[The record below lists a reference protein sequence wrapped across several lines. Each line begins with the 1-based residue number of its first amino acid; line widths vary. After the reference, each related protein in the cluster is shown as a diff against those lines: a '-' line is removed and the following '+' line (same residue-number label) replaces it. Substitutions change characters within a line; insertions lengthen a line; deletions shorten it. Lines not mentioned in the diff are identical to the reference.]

1 MDPVQ
6 FRIHGREHQNGWLAE
21 SVVAVDSSQVA
32 DSAAGSNLVAADSAA
47 DSSPVEVV
55 AADSAADSSPV
66 EVVAAVQ
73 AADSSPVEVVA
84 AEQVA
89 AEQVVAEQVVAAEQV
104 VFGLEQRAE
113 EGIVFSQQ
121 PEKI

>member
-47 DSSPVEVV
+47 DSSPVGVV
-55 AADSAADSSPV
+55 AA
-66 EVVAAVQ
+66 EQ
-73 AADSSPVEVVA
+73 AADSSPVEVVV